1 MPQVLMENCK
11 LSNLIERLHKLCKCS
26 QKKETTVCPPQL
38 GEPSADFEQLCK
50 KLADMVKMYD
60 QMAKQMPAG
69 EAKDLAEDFSD
80 QIITTLS
87 LCDGCTAIINE
98 PTFNAHRHTPIPFS
112 IVEDGAPIQSFVRMG
127 IALNKQV
134 IIPAKVIVN

>member
-1 MPQVLMENCK
+1 MQQVLMENCK
-11 LSNLIERLHKLCKCS
+11 ITNLIERLHKLYKCS
-26 QKKETTVCPPQL
+26 QKKETSVCPPQL
-38 GEPSADFEQLCK
+38 GEPSTDFVQLCR
-50 KLADMVKMYD
+50 KLAEMVKMYD

-98 PTFNAHRHTPIPFS
+98 PTFDTHRHTPVPFS
-112 IVEDGAPIQSFVRMG
+112 MVEDGTPIQSFVRMG
-127 IALNKQV
+127 IALGEQV
-134 IIPAKVIVN
+134 IIPAKVII

>member
-1 MPQVLMENCK
+1 MENCK
-11 LSNLIERLHKLCKCS
+11 ITNLIERLQKLCNCS
-26 QKKETTVCPPQL
+26 PKEEINVCPPQL
-38 GEPSADFEQLCK
+38 GEPSADFVQLCK
-50 KLADMVKMYD
+50 KLAEMVKMYD

-98 PTFNAHRHTPIPFS
+98 PTFDAHRHTPVPFS
-112 IVEDGAPIQSFVRMG
+112 MVEDGTPIQSFVRMG
-127 IALNKQV
+127 IALGEQI
-134 IIPAKVIVN
+134 IIPAKVKL